1 MLCYDV
7 TEAMRLQEF
16 KDEAHSHLLELSKA
30 AGGKDFLLD
39 EFMKK
44 AVEIVGSFLQVDRV
58 GVYMLTDLG
67 EIQLVISFDVK
78 KDKVNAEKYR
88 AMNRE
93 YANEYLDL
101 IRQDRILSVSNLE
114 IEGISPF
121 IDSLKKVRVRSL
133 IDIPLKRRGSIIGS
147 LFCDMNT
154 KREWTPDEK
163 QFVASVGDILTLAH
177 EEDELI
183 TASSVMETSSE

>member
-1 MLCYDV
+1 M
-7 TEAMRLQEF
+7 
-16 KDEAHSHLLELSKA
+16 KSSKA
-30 AGGKDFLLD
+30 AGGKDFSLD

-44 AVEIVGSFLQVDRV
+44 VFEIVGSFLQVDRV

-67 EIQLVISFDVK
+67 EIQLAISFDVK
-78 KDKVNAEKYR
+78 KDKVNTEKYR

-121 IDSLKKVRVRSL
+121 IDGLKKVRVRSL
-133 IDIPLKRRGSIIGS
+133 IDIPLKRRGNIIGS
-147 LFCDMNT
+147 LF
-154 KREWTPDEK
+154 
-163 QFVASVGDILTLAH
+163 S
-177 EEDELI
+177 
-183 TASSVMETSSE
+183 

>member
-1 MLCYDV
+1 D
-7 TEAMRLQEF
+7 
-16 KDEAHSHLLELSKA
+16 S
-30 AGGKDFLLD
+30 LLD

-78 KDKVNAEKYR
+78 KDRVNTEKYR

-114 IEGISPF
+114 IEGSTPF
-121 IDSLKKVRVRSL
+121 INSLNKVGVRSL
-133 IDIPLKRRGSIIGS
+133 IDIP
-147 LFCDMNT
+147 
-154 KREWTPDEK
+154 
-163 QFVASVGDILTLAH
+163 
-177 EEDELI
+177 
-183 TASSVMETSSE
+183 

>member
-1 MLCYDV
+1 M
-7 TEAMRLQEF
+7 
-16 KDEAHSHLLELSKA
+16 ELSKA
-30 AGGKDFLLD
+30 AGGKDSLLD

-67 EIQLVISFDVK
+67 EIQLVISFDAK
-78 KDKVNAEKYR
+78 KDKVNAEKHR

-121 IDSLKKVRVRSL
+121 IDSLKEVRVRSL
-133 IDIPLKRRGSIIGS
+133 IDIPLKKRGSIIGS

-163 QFVASVGDILTLAH
+163 QFVASVGDIL
-177 EEDELI
+177 
-183 TASSVMETSSE
+183 